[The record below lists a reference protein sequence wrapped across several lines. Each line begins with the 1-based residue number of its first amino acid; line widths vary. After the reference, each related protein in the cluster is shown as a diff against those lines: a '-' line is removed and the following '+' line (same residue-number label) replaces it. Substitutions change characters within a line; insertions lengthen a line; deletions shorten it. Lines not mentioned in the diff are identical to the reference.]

1 MLERE
6 ESGKRVNYVDPK
18 FIVGWYDTSVHEFE
32 SNDKFEK
39 TLSRDSIETLEKQY
53 RVTLEKTKARL
64 ERLNMITELG
74 SNVNQKE
81 SVPEITYDK
90 TLPENFDF
98 DDEIEWNMP
107 SEGPK
112 L

>member
-18 FIVGWYDTSVHEFE
+18 FIVGCYDTSVHEFE

-39 TLSRDSIETLEKQY
+39 SLSKESIETLEKQY
-53 RVTLEKTKARL
+53 GEALEKTKTRL
-64 ERLNMITELG
+64 ERLSMITKLG

-81 SVPEITYDK
+81 NVPEITYDK
-90 TLPENFDF
+90 TIPENFDF